1 MALALVS
8 IRTAPRISPRS
19 TTLRMRSVRI
29 PAPIGEGIA
38 GILGLD
44 SALAG
49 MDMARAGTDTATFGV
64 NPGVAQS
71 LSLRPTES
79 FSARAVVRR
88 QQAEASAGTIRREFQ
103 VLNRLLS
110 FAVKY
115 DKLDKNRLQEVE
127 LPEAAKRP
135 HVAEPDDLEAR
146 HNVKGEAV
154 SELWLIILVAVNTG
168 LREEK
173 ILAINRTWIR
183 KKEDGYWLALPPP
196 ATRLKGNPTEIP
208 LNRTA
213 VSAQG

>member
-1 MALALVS
+1 M
-8 IRTAPRISPRS
+8 
-19 TTLRMRSVRI
+19 
-29 PAPIGEGIA
+29 
-38 GILGLD
+38 GLD

-79 FSARAVVRR
+79 FSAGAVVRR

-135 HVAEPDDLEAR
+135 HIAEPDDLEAR
-146 HNVKGEAV
+146 HNVKCEAV

-173 ILAINRTWIR
+173 ILAI
-183 KKEDGYWLALPPP
+183 
-196 ATRLKGNPTEIP
+196 
-208 LNRTA
+208 
-213 VSAQG
+213 